1 MDWLIN
7 LFTTTDSVAHIVL
20 LYAIVIAVGV
30 YLGKIKIGGISI
42 GVTFVTFCRYCRRT
56 YWLYRTNKHSI
67 ISPRVRTDTL
77 CVHDRTSGRSW
88 FSGELQKRRNN
99 P

>member
-7 LFTTTDSVAHIVL
+7 LFTTTRFSGTHSAALCDCDCRGSIPWEN
-20 LYAIVIAVGV
+20 
-30 YLGKIKIGGISI
+30 KIGGISI
-42 GVTFVTFCRYCRRT
+42 GVTFVPFCRYCRRT

-77 CVHDRTSGRSW
+77 CVHDRTSGRS
-88 FSGELQKRRNN
+88 FILFFF
-99 P
+99 